1 MIIYYFYFSGYSD
14 IAKKAYDTQALSKYL
29 DMANVYAYDYHGH
42 WDQTTNHHSAVEQS
56 KGTYHAK
63 YIMDYYTKNGFD
75 KSQLNLGIPFYGQ
88 SYTLESKNNGMG
100 ALVSGS
106 GVPGKYSE
114 QPGMLTF
121 FEICQNGE

>member
-1 MIIYYFYFSGYSD
+1 
-14 IAKKAYDTQALSKYL
+14 
-29 DMANVYAYDYHGH
+29 MANVYAYDYHGH

-100 ALVSGS
+100 ASVSGS

-121 FEICQNGE
+121 FEIYKAELLIFFWCKLDLKKFPIFELNFGPIS